1 MKILL
6 MIIVITA
13 IVIGYKISTKL
24 QNKLLE
30 KDEKKILNNAL
41 KRNLDPKD
49 KEYFEKRLGK
59 FKEKE

>member
-30 KDEKKILNNAL
+30 KDEKGIIKNAL
-41 KRNLDPKD
+41 KRDLNSED
-49 KEYFEKRLGK
+49 KEYFEKRLE
-59 FKEKE
+59 EKERN